1 MLPRVLG
8 AVVTAITLLGCSQA
22 VDDSGGRTASA
33 EAPSPRLGG
42 GPLVRSQPPS
52 APMDRLE
59 LAVARRL
66 SEKLRRDRVTV
77 EYLDCPRWRAGSRQ
91 VMTCDGYF
99 DGVPGRVRVVLGKA
113 SEGAADF
120 AASLTGGVIATQNL
134 VERLRAEG
142 YDRVDCGDRPTYA
155 AEVGAHLVCAVTD
168 HGSRRNIVA
177 TVTDR
182 SGAVEIGDY

>member
-8 AVVTAITLLGCSQA
+8 VVVTAITLVGCSPS
-22 VDDSGGRTASA
+22 VDDEGGRTASA

-42 GPLVRSQPPS
+42 GPVVRSQPPS

-59 LAVARRL
+59 RAVARRL
-66 SEKLRRDRVTV
+66 SKELRGDRVTV
-77 EYLDCPRWRAGSRQ
+77 DYLDCPAWRVRARQ

-99 DGVPGRVRVVLGKA
+99 AGVPGRVRVVLREA
-113 SEGAADF
+113 SGGAADF

-134 VERLRAEG
+134 VERLREEG

-168 HGSRRNIVA
+168 HGRRRNVVA

-182 SGAVEIGDY
+182 SGAVEIVDY